1 MNTNEFIKTLAKR
14 LEITQRE
21 TRELVRLLHETIAKN
36 LEKHQSIC
44 LRGFGTFATRKT
56 ASRKSYNPAAKKY
69 MILPPKIVP
78 FFKPSDALKKRLSRR
93 RRV

>member
-1 MNTNEFIKTLAKR
+1 MNTTEFVKALANR

-21 TRELVRLLHETIAKN
+21 TRELVRLLQETIAKN
-36 LEKHQSIC
+36 LEKHQAIC
-44 LRGFGTFATRKT
+44 LRGFGTFGTRK
-56 ASRKSYNPAAKKY
+56 AESRRSYNPAAKRF
-69 MILPPKIVP
+69 MILPPKIVL

>member
-1 MNTNEFIKTLAKR
+1 MNTTEFVKELAKR

-36 LEKHQSIC
+36 LEKQQALC
-44 LRGFGTFATRKT
+44 VRGFGSFGARK
-56 ASRKSYNPAAKKY
+56 AESRKAFNPAAKRY
-69 MILPPKIVP
+69 MILPPKVVL

>member
-1 MNTNEFIKTLAKR
+1 MNTTEFVKELAQR

-21 TRELVRLLHETIAKN
+21 TRELVRLLQETIAKN

-44 LRGFGTFATRKT
+44 LRGFGTFGTRK
-56 ASRKSYNPAAKKY
+56 AESRKSYNPAAKKY
-69 MILPPKIVP
+69 MMLPPKIAL

>member
-1 MNTNEFIKTLAKR
+1 MNTTEFVKTLANR

-44 LRGFGTFATRKT
+44 LRGFGTFGTRKT
-56 ASRKSYNPAAKKY
+56 EARKSYNPAAKKY
-69 MILPPKIVP
+69 MILPPKVVL